1 MSYTNYL
8 SDTEIQY
15 LKAAGFTDRQI
26 TQFSLKF
33 YNLFRVNPWPASEL
47 ERKQRDE
54 QLRNRSTY
62 HGHNP

>member
-1 MSYTNYL
+1 MSHTRYL
-8 SDTEIQY
+8 SDTEILY

-33 YNLFRVNPWPASEL
+33 YNLFRVNPWVASEL
-47 ERKQRDE
+47 ERRQREE

-62 HGHNP
+62 FGHN

>member
-1 MSYTNYL
+1 MSHTSYL
-8 SDTEIQY
+8 SDTEILY

-47 ERKQRDE
+47 ERRQREE
-54 QLRNRSTY
+54 QLRSRSTY
-62 HGHNP
+62 FGHNP